1 MKFPLH
7 LLIGGALA
15 VLAPEPFAGR
25 AADTPKLTYADLFEN
40 PVIVKGRGIE
50 IRQQELDDNFRA
62 LKSTLATQ
70 GQTIAP
76 PQERQARQRLLDRMI
91 LARTLDQRATADDR
105 ARAKVSA
112 EKFIADTKARALSEA
127 SYARQLMAVGMTV
140 EAFEKRALEQALVE
154 EVINREIRS
163 SLSVSSAEIQRFY
176 DTGGDIRTEEL
187 DKRIAAMESAGDT
200 TSARYEQTRM
210 QLEAIK
216 RANLARLDRPERVRA
231 DLLLLYTV
239 DRVTRDP
246 LPDAVQAKKLEL
258 AKQLR
263 TRLVGGADFTEIVLE
278 YSEDP
283 DAPTTKGEYVAARSA
298 PMAPELKEALFS
310 LPVGQ
315 ISDVVS
321 AKLGYYLIRVR
332 EHRPAEKVPF
342 AEAEEDVREL
352 LLTQK
357 VERQLPDYFTKLK
370 QDYDVELLDTEAVE

>member
-1 MKFPLH
+1 MKNPCLPALTA
-7 LLIGGALA
+7 LLAAL
-15 VLAPEPFAGR
+15 VLWPTGLR
-25 AADTPKLTYADLFEN
+25 AAAPARLTYADLFDN

-76 PQERQARQRLLDRMI
+76 PQEPQARQRLLDRLI

-105 ARAKVSA
+105 ERAKVSA
-112 EKFIADTKARALSEA
+112 GKFIADTKSRALSEA

-163 SLSVSSAEIQRFY
+163 TLTVSSAEIQSFY
-176 DTGGDIRTEEL
+176 DNGEDVRTADL
-187 DKRIAAMESAGDT
+187 AKRIAAMEAAGDT
-200 TSARYEQTRM
+200 SARVEQARL
-210 QLEAIK
+210 QLAAIK
-216 RANLARLDRPERVRA
+216 RANLARLDRPERVQA

-246 LPDAVQAKKLEL
+246 LPTEVQAQKLQL
-258 AKQLR
+258 AQQLR
-263 TRLVGGADFTEIVLE
+263 TQVTGGADFKEIILK

-283 DAPTTKGEYVAARSA
+283 DVQTTKGEYVAARNA
-298 PMAPELKEALFS
+298 PMAPELNEVLFS

-315 ISDVVS
+315 LSDVVS
-321 AKLGYYLIRVR
+321 AKLGYYLVRVNER
-332 EHRPAEKVPF
+332 RPAEKVAF
-342 AEAEEDVREL
+342 ADAEEDLREF

-357 VERQLPDYFTKLK
+357 VEQQLPDYFKKLK
-370 QDYDVELLDTEAVE
+370 ESYGVQILLPAEK